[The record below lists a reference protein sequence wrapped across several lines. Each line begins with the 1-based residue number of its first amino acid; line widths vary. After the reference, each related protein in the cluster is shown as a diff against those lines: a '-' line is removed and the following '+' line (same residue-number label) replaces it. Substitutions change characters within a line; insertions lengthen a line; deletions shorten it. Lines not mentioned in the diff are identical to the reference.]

1 MNIIFVV
8 CIAIYLVGIY
18 GSLVL
23 SGVISLNHQ
32 KKADSMDY
40 IAALVW
46 PMFLLVVLST
56 AIIQII
62 KITLYAIYLKLT
74 EIKFFK
80 IFFKYIAICTIV
92 FKPFELGKKI
102 DKFLQREKKS

>member
-8 CIAIYLVGIY
+8 FISLYIVGIY
-18 GSLVL
+18 VSLVL
-23 SGVISLNHQ
+23 SGVFSSLNQ

-40 IAALVW
+40 FAALVW
-46 PMFLLVVLST
+46 PIILLVVLNT
-56 AIIQII
+56 AFIQML

-80 IFFKYIAICTIV
+80 IFFKYIAICTII
-92 FKPFELGKKI
+92 FKPFDLGKKI
-102 DKFLQREKKS
+102 VNIKRKQ

>member
-46 PMFLLVVLST
+46 PMFLIVVLNT
-56 AIIQII
+56 AIIQLI
-62 KITLYAIYLKLT
+62 K
-74 EIKFFK
+74 
-80 IFFKYIAICTIV
+80 IV
-92 FKPFELGKKI
+92 FKPIK
-102 DKFLQREKKS
+102 